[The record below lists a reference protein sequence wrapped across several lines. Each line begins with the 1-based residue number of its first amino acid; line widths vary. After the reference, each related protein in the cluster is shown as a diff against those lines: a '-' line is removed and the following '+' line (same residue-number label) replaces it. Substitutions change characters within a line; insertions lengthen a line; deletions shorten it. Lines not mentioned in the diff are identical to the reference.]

1 VDPAIDDLFERQW
14 FMYVFDQVVP
24 ALAIQRP
31 GNLQILSDADFEWW
45 FNKVKYIPGPGTG
58 PLLKILMKENA
69 TGRDFVGTTASAQSG
84 LPGTFNGVDLDLWGG
99 QANQTGSF
107 PLAVPYIM
115 PATRVYTIF
124 LTDYSASPGNQATVQ
139 IAFDGFKL
147 WPRPKISDTTGI
159 QHPASGGGAG
169 QHGGAVSGYGWGGY

>member
-14 FMYVFDQVVP
+14 FMYAFDQVVP
-24 ALAIQRP
+24 AQAIQRP

-45 FNKVKYIPGPGTG
+45 FNKVKYIPGPGTAFI
-58 PLLKILMKENA
+58 KILMKENA

-84 LPGTFNGVDLDLWGG
+84 LPGTFNGVDIDLWGG
-99 QANQTGSF
+99 QANLTGSF

-124 LTDYSASPGNQATVQ
+124 LTDYSPAPGTASTVQ
-139 IAFDGFKL
+139 IVFDGFKL
-147 WPRPKISDTTGI
+147 WPRPKIGDTTGI
-159 QHPASGGGAG
+159 QHPGGGGAHPAG
-169 QHGGAVSGYGWGGY
+169 TSGYPGWGD